1 MRVLLV
7 ENHAFTLTTLTAALS
22 GWNLDVRGCSAAREA
37 LREVADFVPEVAVL
51 DLDLGTG
58 PSGLDLAIELRRR
71 FPNVGIVLL
80 TSYRDARLHSSG
92 IRPLPQGGIYLC
104 KADLS
109 DFHVLIDAIHAVRH
123 APLVTRR
130 LAFGPQG
137 ASAVLTD
144 SLVEIL
150 VAIAT
155 GSTTA
160 QIAATRGVSA
170 SAVEKSIARI
180 CEQLDIAKDPNLNQR
195 VQLSRMYNHL
205 RELDGA

>member
-1 MRVLLV
+1 MVHRMPK
-7 ENHAFTLTTLTAALS
+7 AS
-22 GWNLDVRGCSAAREA
+22 RPQK
-37 LREVADFVPEVAVL
+37 EVF
-51 DLDLGTG
+51 
-58 PSGLDLAIELRRR
+58 RRAT
-71 FPNVGIVLL
+71 FGQ
-80 TSYRDARLHSSG
+80 T
-92 IRPLPQGGIYLC
+92 
-104 KADLS
+104 
-109 DFHVLIDAIHAVRH
+109 AVRH